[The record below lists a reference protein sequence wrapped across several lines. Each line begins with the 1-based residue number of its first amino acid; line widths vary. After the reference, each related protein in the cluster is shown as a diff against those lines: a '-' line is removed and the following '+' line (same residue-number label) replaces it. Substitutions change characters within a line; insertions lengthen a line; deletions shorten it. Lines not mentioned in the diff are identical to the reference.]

1 MRPVR
6 NRCQGLD
13 RMLINQL
20 EFMDTEVIA
29 SNTIE
34 QSLVEVKRKRL
45 HLIWDLASVNAYRNT
60 CRMILI
66 RAIQDF
72 SPRIRKISF
81 LHENPSLHAIVW
93 NKITDSWQPR

>member
-13 RMLINQL
+13 RVLINQF

-29 SNTIE
+29 PNAIE

-45 HLIWDLASVNAYRNT
+45 HLIWDLSYVNAYRNT
-60 CRMILI
+60 CRMLLILS
-66 RAIQDF
+66 IQDV

-81 LHENPSLHAIVW
+81 LHENPSLHSIETLSVE
-93 NKITDSWQPR
+93 